1 LKRAKFQLDARQKTV
16 YHSAVFIGAGWSLG
30 ADLVVNSFSSW
41 LMWKPSFMSCPD
53 VEAVIDA

>member
-1 LKRAKFQLDARQKTV
+1 MDARQKTV